1 MGWMNGMGWDEMG
14 WNGMDGWMD
23 GWMNE
28 WIDGVKVHSRDQMIP
43 RLKKKI
49 SLLIGY

>member
-14 WNGMDGWMD
+14 WDGWMD

-28 WIDGVKVHSRDQMIP
+28 WIDGVKVHSIVGIR
-43 RLKKKI
+43 
-49 SLLIGY
+49 